1 MISDRE
7 RMLARIIFSEAGP
20 NCSYIERV
28 SVGRTFR
35 NRAMHKGFKPDTVY
49 GVATE
54 PGAYSCI
61 GDLRNQNWVKSAAYP
76 TSNAERVIADKVTLY
91 AWNDALE
98 IASEFAYYMD
108 DPFPKQN
115 PDEYLR
121 VPVYYHDRSIVK
133 PKSWDNKW
141 WKAIK
146 HGETDHFI
154 FYSAIP
160 TIAKS

>member
-1 MISDRE
+1 MISNKE

-20 NCSYIERV
+20 NCSYIERI

-35 NRAMHKGFKPDTVY
+35 NRAMHKGFKPNTIY

-61 GDLRNQNWVKSAAYP
+61 GDTKNQNWAKSATYP
-76 TSNAERVIADKVTLY
+76 MSKAESVIADKTTLY

-98 IASEFAYYMD
+98 IASEFAYYLDVPMS
-108 DPFPKQN
+108 KQS
-115 PDEYLR
+115 PEEYPR
-121 VPVYYHDRSIVK
+121 VPVYYHDRSIAK

-141 WKAIK
+141 WTAIR
-146 HGETDHFI
+146 HGETDRFI

-160 TIAKS
+160 TTNKT